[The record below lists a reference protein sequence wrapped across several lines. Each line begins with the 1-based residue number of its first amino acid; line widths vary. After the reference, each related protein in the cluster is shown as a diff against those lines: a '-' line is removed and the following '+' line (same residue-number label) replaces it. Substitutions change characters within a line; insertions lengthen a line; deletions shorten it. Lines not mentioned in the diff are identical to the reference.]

1 MALHMNTD
9 FASFILILSAI
20 LVVLILLCYCSFKAR
35 GWKKFAEEK
44 LAMVQLQVRRL
55 HAAEYTIDQSNGRQI
70 GVKEELVPALLYLG
84 IGCDAIY
91 HPEKGDWKAGRAWSE
106 DRRISSEDIDNGR
119 IRVITV
125 RGTQDLEDILLDI
138 DIRGISPGE
147 DLVYESKDLSTGL
160 ITLFGK
166 DIGPK
171 DLRAK
176 LDGMLKSKSERM
188 QVSSGSWIAAK
199 KLLHHVLKFENYKP
213 RRDSMIITGHSLGG
227 GAAFLATLVLSCLCD
242 QDDLDIVCVSFGQPR
257 VLVAPSTGVGVGAWD
272 ERKRS
277 LMSHLSTAVRESKMK
292 FHRVLEET
300 DPIPLIPTIFPSSL
314 GGLGEKYVHVPE
326 AFVISRTDSGQVSI
340 IQKESTATLN
350 STINPSSE
358 RVHSIL
364 QGITT
369 AVLIKTH
376 KMQNYT
382 RLLSEYTRDVK
393 VDPNSVKA
401 LLTLSQ
407 PKGYC
412 FTIPY
417 DPPVSKRG

>member
-1 MALHMNTD
+1 
-9 FASFILILSAI
+9 
-20 LVVLILLCYCSFKAR
+20 
-35 GWKKFAEEK
+35 
-44 LAMVQLQVRRL
+44 MVQLQVRRL
-55 HAAEYTIDQSNGRQI
+55 HAAEYNIDQSTGRQI
-70 GVKEELVPALLYLG
+70 DVKEELVRALLYLG

-91 HPEKGDWKAGRAWSE
+91 HPEKGDWKAGKARRAWSE
-106 DRRISSEDIDNGR
+106 DRRISSEDIENGR

-147 DLVYESKDLSTGL
+147 DLVNESKDLSTGL

-166 DIGPK
+166 KDFGPT

-199 KLLHHVLKFENYKP
+199 KLLHYVLKFENYKP

-277 LMSHLSTAVRESKMK
+277 RMSHLSTAVRESKMK

-314 GGLGEKYVHVPE
+314 GGLGEKYVHVPQ
-326 AFVISRTDSGQVSI
+326 AFVISRTDSGHVSI
-340 IQKESTATLN
+340 LQKESTSTLN
-350 STINPSSE
+350 SIINPRSE
-358 RVHSIL
+358 RVESIL

-369 AVLIKTH
+369 AVLFKSH

-382 RLLSEYTRDVK
+382 ELLSDYTHNVK
-393 VDPNSVKA
+393 VGAKSLYA
-401 LLTLSQ
+401 LLDSQ
-407 PKGYC
+407 QPENDYTC